1 MKFSADYGKMETEI
15 PECIRNE
22 ENIVMAIS
30 ELKRINDSER
40 MRILMEAR
48 EKDKFVYNLEMNTR
62 LKQGIEIGRAEAKAE
77 AKTEAKAESRAEIAA
92 RMSRLGIANET
103 IMQATGIDET
113 ELLKIIAAADAD

>member
-1 MKFSADYGKMETEI
+1 
-15 PECIRNE
+15 
-22 ENIVMAIS
+22 MAIS